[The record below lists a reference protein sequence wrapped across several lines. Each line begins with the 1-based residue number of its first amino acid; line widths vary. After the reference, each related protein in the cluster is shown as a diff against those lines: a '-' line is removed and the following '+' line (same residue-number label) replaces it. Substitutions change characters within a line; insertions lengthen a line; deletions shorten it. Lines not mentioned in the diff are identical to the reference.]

1 MHPFLTLLFRGLRFV
16 YSTDVGD
23 VNRDN
28 EDGYDKNSLL
38 LQLILFFLVSGGFVP
53 ITKVFKSTYVHLHRM
68 LDYFTCYNSDN
79 SSFELRSRIQQE
91 PLSIYGRCTS
101 MLKGVKQRNSSV
113 STMLPITLR
122 WPPRP
127 IMCSCKPFSE
137 DGYGLG
143 SSSNLRWPGCSCFG
157 TLCARDWFVG
167 LLKRWGTKKLGRHS
181 KVA

>member
-1 MHPFLTLLFRGLRFV
+1 MLP
-16 YSTDVGD
+16 
-23 VNRDN
+23 
-28 EDGYDKNSLL
+28 
-38 LQLILFFLVSGGFVP
+38 GGFVA

-79 SSFELRSRIQQE
+79 SSFELRSWIQQE
-91 PLSIYGRCTS
+91 PLSVYGHCTS
-101 MLKGVKQRNSSV
+101 MLEGVKQRISCL

-167 LLKRWGTKKLGRHS
+167 LLKRWGTKNWIDTL
-181 KVA
+181 KVVWRVAASSPSPNRVPYYMWLAEALQP